1 MKPRWAY
8 VWEYTDLESG
18 ERRRTCIPVT
28 AGEFFSMTGQFL
40 PDSDARALEET
51 KVDRNV
57 VLLKDPFVKRAP
69 TMPAF
74 DAPSETELR
83 AMWLT
88 HRDPEVRRL
97 ILEIV
102 MLRKSLQKVMD
113 WWESCDRVA
122 KDKGELGGPLGPFHR
137 LLHLLRDEMRRAGMY

>member
-1 MKPRWAY
+1 MKPLWAY

-40 PDSDARALEET
+40 PDSGAHALEET

-57 VLLKDPFVKRAP
+57 VPARIPDLRRAP
-69 TMPAF
+69 KMPEF
-74 DAPSETELR
+74 DAPSDAELR
-83 AMWLT
+83 EMWRM

-122 KDKGELGGPLGPFHR
+122 QDKGELGGPHGPFHR
-137 LLHLLRDEMRRAGMY
+137 LLHLLRDEMRRTGMY

>member
-1 MKPRWAY
+1 MKPNWAY
-8 VWEYTDLESG
+8 VWEYTYPDTED
-18 ERRRTCIPVT
+18 RTSTFFPLTVS
-28 AGEFFSMTGQFL
+28 EFVSYIGFA
-40 PDSDARALEET
+40 PEEVDARALEET

-57 VLLKDPFVKRAP
+57 VPLKDPFVKHAP
-69 TMPAF
+69 TMPSF
-74 DAPSETELR
+74 VAPSDTELR
-83 AMWLT
+83 EMWRA

-102 MLRKSLQKVMD
+102 MLRKSLVKIMD
-113 WWESCDRVA
+113 WWETWDRNA